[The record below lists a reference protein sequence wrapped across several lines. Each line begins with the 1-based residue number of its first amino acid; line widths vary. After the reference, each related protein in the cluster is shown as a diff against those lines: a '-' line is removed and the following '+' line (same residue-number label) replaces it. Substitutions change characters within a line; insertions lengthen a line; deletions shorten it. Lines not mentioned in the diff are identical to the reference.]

1 MSMQAVAV
9 MKLNDEFLAVRGG
22 LTTGHWSEREAE
34 IVGSRLEAEISG
46 VFIQTMSLA
55 VREAFSSFRTVTVS
69 EYFAQAL
76 GDNGRTLRQYKAD
89 PLVSGDFSE
98 VE

>member
-1 MSMQAVAV
+1 MNAQAVAV
-9 MKLNDEFLAVRGG
+9 MKLNNEFLAVRGG

-46 VFIQTMSLA
+46 EFIQVMSLV
-55 VREAFSSFRTVTVS
+55 VREVFPSVRVVTVS
-69 EYFAQAL
+69 EYFTQAL
-76 GDNGRTLRQYKAD
+76 GDDDRTLRQYNAD

-98 VE
+98 ME

>member
-1 MSMQAVAV
+1 MSTQAVAV

-34 IVGSRLEAEISG
+34 TVGSRLESEISG
-46 VFIQTMSLA
+46 EFVQVMSLA
-55 VREAFSSFRTVTVS
+55 VREVFPSVRIVTVS
-69 EYFAQAL
+69 EYFTRAL
-76 GDNGRTLRQYKAD
+76 GDNDRTLRQYKAD
-89 PLVSGDFSE
+89 PLVSGDFSG